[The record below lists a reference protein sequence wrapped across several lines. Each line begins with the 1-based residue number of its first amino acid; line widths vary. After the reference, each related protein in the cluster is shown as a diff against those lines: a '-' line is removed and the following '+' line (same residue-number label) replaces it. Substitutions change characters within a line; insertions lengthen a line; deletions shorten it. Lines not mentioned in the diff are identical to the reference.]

1 MDAASD
7 TWDVDQR
14 RQNELVTT
22 TAVFTTISIIIV
34 GVRTF
39 LRAVVIRKFGADDA
53 TILVALVFCVAY
65 LAQILL
71 AKENGIGHAITTLS
85 LDNMLN
91 LIKITLAIQC
101 TYYGAVNFIKF
112 SILCMY
118 LRFAVTATLRRA
130 CYGMIAFHA
139 LFGIVSII
147 VTLAQ
152 CTPLHKMWDLTGTV
166 AGTCINTTAF
176 FYFTS
181 GTNIITDIIIFA
193 LPIKTLLG
201 IQRPLNEKIA
211 LVGIFCIGTFAT
223 IVAIVR
229 LHTIYTYTLAV
240 DPFQQSILVNLW
252 SVIEINVAVICAS
265 APALKPLFS
274 PQALLNARQGSGTQG
289 KRSGYEY
296 HSKERTVPGGGG
308 GKISVGQSFSTREDI
323 RLGSVPPGHNQT
335 KITAGKLGSDSGST
349 DQILAD

>member
-1 MDAASD
+1 MDESEIYAI
-7 TWDVDQR
+7 DQR
-14 RQNELVTT
+14 RQDELVNTT
-22 TAVFTTISIIIV
+22 IIFTTLSVLIV
-34 GVRTF
+34 LVRTY
-39 LRAVVIRKFGADDA
+39 LRAVVIRKFGYDDA
-53 TILVALVFCVAY
+53 TILVALFFCVAY
-65 LAQILL
+65 LVEILL
-71 AKENGIGHAITTLS
+71 TKNNGIGHAITTLS

-118 LRFAVTATLRRA
+118 LRFAVTTTLRKA
-130 CYGMIAFHA
+130 CYGMIGFHV
-139 LFGIVSII
+139 LFLIVCLA

-152 CTPLHKMWDLTGTV
+152 CQPLHRMWDLTGTV
-166 AGTCINTTAF
+166 AGSCINTTAF

-201 IQRPLNEKIA
+201 IQRPRKEKIA
-211 LVGIFCIGTFAT
+211 LVGIFGIGTFAT

-274 PQALLNARQGSGTQG
+274 PKALSDARHGSASA
-289 KRSGYEY
+289 KHSGYEY
-296 HSKERTVPGGGG
+296 HSKGRTGASN
-308 GKISVGQSFSTREDI
+308 KISVGRSFAAREDI
-323 RLGSVPPGHNQT
+323 HLGSVPASSHT
-335 KITAGKLGSDSGST
+335 KITAGKLDSESGST
-349 DQILAD
+349 DQILDPR